1 MGVLSTNRSTNMA
14 SPSTYLTLAVLVVV
28 GSLIYNTNEV
38 SGQCGGSVKIIKI
51 RSNFCS
57 TIKIHPDFIAYL
69 IKHQIHLIKKQCI
82 DKLGHWIIGQTWL
95 LPKIAF
101 CTFSDFFFIPFEIT
115 IPEAERYNQL
125 EMYFYSPNWSLGKQK
140 YSAGSNSQL
149 GLVFDPNTWKS

>member
-1 MGVLSTNRSTNMA
+1 M
-14 SPSTYLTLAVLVVV
+14 V
-28 GSLIYNTNEV
+28 GSLICNTKEV

-69 IKHQIHLIKKQCI
+69 IKHKIHLIKKQCI

-101 CTFSDFFFIPFEIT
+101 CTFSDFFWYLSKSLFQKPKGIT
-115 IPEAERYNQL
+115 NQKCIFTVQIGHSESKNIVQEAIANWASFLTQTL
-125 EMYFYSPNWSLGKQK
+125 ESHKVCVTPVDRVNCGPCSC
-140 YSAGSNSQL
+140 N
-149 GLVFDPNTWKS
+149 